1 MVRLVLRGSAE
12 NTTQV
17 FQYPA
22 HDSSFCIHCVL
33 IITIRENNIK
43 ILFTDASQE
52 EQSTLQ
58 FYAAKLSSNSFV
70 FFAVK
75 KMQKEILRARK

>member
-1 MVRLVLRGSAE
+1 MTPPFVSIITVAIC
-12 NTTQV
+12 
-17 FQYPA
+17 
-22 HDSSFCIHCVL
+22 DCVL
-33 IITIRENNIK
+33 VITIRENNIK
-43 ILFTDASQE
+43 ILFTNASQE

-75 KMQKEILRARK
+75 KMQKEILSARK